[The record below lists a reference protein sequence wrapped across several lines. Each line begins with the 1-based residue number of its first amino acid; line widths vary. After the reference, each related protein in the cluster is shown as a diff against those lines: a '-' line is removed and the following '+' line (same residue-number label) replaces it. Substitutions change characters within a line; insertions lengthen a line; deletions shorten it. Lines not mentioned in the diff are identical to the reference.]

1 MVRFHGDRGARH
13 GIGAIFL
20 LGGLLAALP
29 VLVIGRGAVLFAA
42 ILQREEGG
50 AAGPGNAEIATR
62 RLLDALTEKRMHDVV
77 LAVLDRVA
85 NDPGASAE
93 LRQSLPLR
101 RADALTGLARRE
113 PPGARRAAML
123 EQAAQEIDRCLAAGP
138 TGDEAIA
145 AYTQK
150 GNLLV

>member
-20 LGGLLAALP
+20 LGGFLAALP
-29 VLVIGRGAVLFAA
+29 VLVIGRGEVLFAA
-42 ILQREEGG
+42 ILQREEGR
-50 AAGPGNAEIATR
+50 AAGPGNAEVATR

-113 PPGARRAAML
+113 PLLPGR
-123 EQAAQEIDRCLAAGP
+123 
-138 TGDEAIA
+138 
-145 AYTQK
+145 
-150 GNLLV
+150 